1 MAHSAFT
8 LLSTGDNAY
17 TLRSRISWITDNKY
31 LEQCLAHC
39 KAFVCSGITEKQ
51 HLGQCPLSKDWQK
64 LMCSHALT
72 LICGWIQPPFSLMT
86 IHYRNRWGIKW
97 PHQTSISLDMVTDPQ
112 VHIWFLE
119 ETWKVISTELGIS
132 FYPEM
137 NAFWLEK
144 GTLHESSSTPKKGRE
159 ASARCYS
166 GFPVVSNCLCLHQ
179 KKCTQL
185 NSKDCPMRS
194 IGDKCNNRK

>member
-17 TLRSRISWITDNKY
+17 ALRSRISWITDNQY

-39 KAFVCSGITEKQ
+39 KAYVCSGITEKQ
-51 HLGQCPLSKDWQK
+51 HLGRCPLSKDWQK
-64 LMCSHALT
+64 LMCSHART

-86 IHYRNRWGIKW
+86 IHYWNRWGIKW

-137 NAFWLEK
+137 NAFWLERQEHCMN
-144 GTLHESSSTPKKGRE
+144 LHHLLRKAGKPVLG
-159 ASARCYS
+159 AAQAFLL
-166 GFPVVSNCLCLHQ
+166 FPTVCAF
-179 KKCTQL
+179 
-185 NSKDCPMRS
+185 
-194 IGDKCNNRK
+194 IRKNVHSWIPRIALWEV